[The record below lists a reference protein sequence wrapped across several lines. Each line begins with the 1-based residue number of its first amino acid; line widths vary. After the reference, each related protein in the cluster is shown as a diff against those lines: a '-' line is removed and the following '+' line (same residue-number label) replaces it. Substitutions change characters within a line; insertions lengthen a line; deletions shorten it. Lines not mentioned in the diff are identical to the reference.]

1 MKYDFNKVQDRIG
14 SDSIKWE
21 KQLKFGTRT
30 GLLPF
35 WIADTDFAT
44 LPEAVE
50 AMKKR
55 LEHPV
60 FGYTTTGERTLE
72 TVRGWYKR
80 RHQVDL
86 PVSAFSP
93 SEGDV
98 YKRQIWTI
106 LITMIK
112 KCWNPLVQAV
122 QKVCTSLKAAV

>member
-60 FGYTTTGERTLE
+60 FGYTLPEREL
-72 TVRGWYKR
+72 GNSKSWY
-80 RHQVDL
+80 
-86 PVSAFSP
+86 SA
-93 SEGDV
+93 V
-98 YKRQIWTI
+98 IR
-106 LITMIK
+106 
-112 KCWNPLVQAV
+112 
-122 QKVCTSLKAAV
+122 

>member
-55 LEHPV
+55 LNIRFSVIPLP
-60 FGYTTTGERTLE
+60 EREL
-72 TVRGWYKR
+72 WK
-80 RHQVDL
+80 Q
-86 PVSAFSP
+86 
-93 SEGDV
+93 
-98 YKRQIWTI
+98 
-106 LITMIK
+106 
-112 KCWNPLVQAV
+112 
-122 QKVCTSLKAAV
+122 

>member
-1 MKYDFNKVQDRIG
+1 MKYDFNNVQDRIG

-21 KQLKFGTRT
+21 KQLKFGTKT

-60 FGYTTTGERTLE
+60 FGYTTTGERTLVLLHLSGSQSAALHSRE
-72 TVRGWYKR
+72 TE
-80 RHQVDL
+80 
-86 PVSAFSP
+86 F
-93 SEGDV
+93 
-98 YKRQIWTI
+98 
-106 LITMIK
+106 
-112 KCWNPLVQAV
+112 
-122 QKVCTSLKAAV
+122 

>member
-55 LEHPV
+55 LEHFRLYHYRREN
-60 FGYTTTGERTLE
+60 FGNS
-72 TVRGWYKR
+72 KR
-80 RHQVDL
+80 
-86 PVSAFSP
+86 
-93 SEGDV
+93 
-98 YKRQIWTI
+98 
-106 LITMIK
+106 
-112 KCWNPLVQAV
+112 LV
-122 QKVCTSLKAAV
+122 

>member
-21 KQLKFGTRT
+21 KQLKFGTKT

-72 TVRGWYKR
+72 TVRGWCLSVFFLLLKVLL
-80 RHQVDL
+80 HLSGSQ
-86 PVSAFSP
+86 SAALHSRETEF
-93 SEGDV
+93 
-98 YKRQIWTI
+98 
-106 LITMIK
+106 
-112 KCWNPLVQAV
+112 
-122 QKVCTSLKAAV
+122 

>member
-50 AMKKR
+50 AMKNIR
-55 LEHPV
+55 FSVIPLP
-60 FGYTTTGERTLE
+60 EREL
-72 TVRGWYKR
+72 WK
-80 RHQVDL
+80 Q
-86 PVSAFSP
+86 
-93 SEGDV
+93 
-98 YKRQIWTI
+98 
-106 LITMIK
+106 
-112 KCWNPLVQAV
+112 
-122 QKVCTSLKAAV
+122 